1 MMVISWRDGD
11 LQKKNSL
18 ILLSDK
24 YTKQIQPNNYGY
36 QISRIFPIYC
46 YLINKSE
53 FFTLSDK
60 YSHGLLLGLSSP
72 PIMKNLFSV
81 PIFFIV
87 FRETLEAAI
96 IVSVLLGL
104 VQQIVRRDPERLS
117 VLTTSTVS
125 DRTKREKSDTPPVE
139 TTELERRRL
148 IRKLRFQVTFFVV
161 LLCFGFLLSRSSDVR
176 YSLVP
181 VWAFL

>member
-1 MMVISWRDGD
+1 
-11 LQKKNSL
+11 
-18 ILLSDK
+18 
-24 YTKQIQPNNYGY
+24 
-36 QISRIFPIYC
+36 
-46 YLINKSE
+46 
-53 FFTLSDK
+53 
-60 YSHGLLLGLSSP
+60 
-72 PIMKNLFSV
+72 MKNLFSV